1 MSMNGVAVLGL
12 RSLGPCRRLPTPA
25 DHKRALRAVACA
37 MISAMQKPS
46 TPTENAQ
53 AHPASVRLQSL
64 TTEAFAPYGEVLQL
78 DAAGQRAINQGTS
91 ARLDLPAALDLHGA
105 NGQAVLAVF
114 HAQAQSVNT
123 PCQMLERHRWGSQ
136 SFVPLSGVR
145 CRLWVARGEASP
157 DLTTLACFDV
167 SGQQG
172 FTLHKGVWHHPLM
185 ALEAGSFLV
194 IERQGPQED
203 CDVFTLPQAIH
214 PDPA

>member
-1 MSMNGVAVLGL
+1 MDSV
-12 RSLGPCRRLPTPA
+12 
-25 DHKRALRAVACA
+25 ALRGRYRHGASRCPRIPNRVDQAVCAAACA
-37 MISAMQKPS
+37 MISAMP
-46 TPTENAQ
+46 TPPNPPD
-53 AHPASVRLQSL
+53 HSVYASPPKVCLQTL
-64 TTEAFAPYGEVLQL
+64 TAEAFAPYGEVLQL

-145 CRLWVARGEASP
+145 CRLWVALGEASP
-157 DLTTLACFDV
+157 DLTTLACFEV

-203 CDVFTLPQAIH
+203 CEVFTLPQSIH
-214 PDPA
+214 PNPA

>member
-1 MSMNGVAVLGL
+1 MDSV
-12 RSLGPCRRLPTPA
+12 
-25 DHKRALRAVACA
+25 ALRGRYRHGASRCPRIPNRVDQAVCAAACA
-37 MISAMQKPS
+37 MISAMP
-46 TPTENAQ
+46 TPPNPPY
-53 AHPASVRLQSL
+53 HSVYASPPKVCLQTL
-64 TTEAFAPYGEVLQL
+64 TAEAFAPYGEVLQL

-114 HAQAQSVNT
+114 HAQAQSTDT
-123 PCQMLERHRWGSQ
+123 PCGMLERHRWGSQ

-145 CRLWVARGEASP
+145 CRLWVALGEASP
-157 DLTTLACFDV
+157 DLTTLACFEV

-203 CDVFTLPQAIH
+203 CEVFTLPQSIH
-214 PDPA
+214 PNPA